1 LRRDPKGTP
10 PAQTLLPAA
19 DPEEA
24 LMKSV
29 LINAMA
35 ASSVVALSLP
45 ASALAQEQE
54 EPAPP
59 EEQAPPPEAVPPP
72 PVYAPA
78 PPIPP
83 PAVRPHTRRRG
94 PAPPPAVII
103 NQAPAPPQAAPRRDV
118 VTFVEETPDTG
129 MIGAG
134 LLMFGLAYGSSIV
147 VGATSENTADQALF
161 VPLAGPWIDLAN
173 RGDCNGPCG
182 PDETVNRVLLVSS
195 GLFQAAGAL
204 QILGGFLF
212 PETRTVTRTADVPA
226 GVHFAPKVGK
236 GMVGLSA
243 YGSF

>member
-1 LRRDPKGTP
+1 
-10 PAQTLLPAA
+10 
-19 DPEEA
+19 
-24 LMKSV
+24 MKSV
-29 LINAMA
+29 LIHAMA
-35 ASSVVALSLP
+35 ASSVVALSWP
-45 ASALAQEQE
+45 ASAHAQEQE

-72 PVYAPA
+72 PVPA

-103 NQAPAPPQAAPRRDV
+103 NQAPAPPQAGPRRDV
-118 VTFVEETPDTG
+118 ITWVEETPDTG

-147 VGATSENTADQALF
+147 VGATSDRTEDQALF

-173 RGDCNGPCG
+173 RGDCAGPCG
-182 PDETVNRVLLVSS
+182 ADETVNRVLLVSS

-212 PETRTVTRTADVPA
+212 PETRTVTRTAEVPA

-236 GMVGLSA
+236 GMLGISA